1 MAGRTDPELGGVEL
15 MSDEELQS
23 PGSRGRGRGGQRA
36 RGPLILVVEDDA
48 GLRHIIRFSL
58 EKEGFRV
65 VEAQDGAT
73 ALELAATEDLALIL
87 LDINIPALDGLTV
100 CRRVREFSQVY
111 IILITAMGREEEIVR
126 GLDAGA
132 DDYLPK
138 PFGVDQ
144 LLARIRAVMRR
155 SRAPEERAHSVY
167 SYEGLVVDLAW
178 HKVTVR
184 GETPGLTPTEYR
196 LLAYLV
202 ANAGIVL
209 TQQQILQHVWGD
221 EYAVDPAAKHI
232 LHVTIG
238 RLRRK
243 LESDPEHPIY
253 VLTRGGVGYYVPR
266 PE

>member
-1 MAGRTDPELGGVEL
+1 
-15 MSDEELQS
+15 MSEDDGLQS
-23 PGSRGRGRGGQRA
+23 SGPRGRGRGGQRA
-36 RGPLILVVEDDA
+36 RGPVILVAEDDA
-48 GLRHIIRFSL
+48 GLRRIIRFTL

-65 VEAQDGAT
+65 LEAQDGAT
-73 ALELAATEDLALIL
+73 ALELAATEDLAVIL
-87 LDINIPALDGLTV
+87 LDINLPALDGLTV
-100 CRRVREFSQVY
+100 CRRVREFSSVY
-111 IILITAMGREEEIVR
+111 IILITALGREEEIVR

-138 PFGVDQ
+138 PFGVGQ

-155 SRAPEERAHSVY
+155 SRAPEERTHSVY
-167 SYEGLVVDLAW
+167 SYEGLIVDLAW

-184 GETPGLTPTEYR
+184 DKDPGLTPTEYR

-202 ANAGIVL
+202 ANAGLVL
-209 TQQQILQHVWGD
+209 TQQQILEHVWGE
-221 EYAVDPAAKHI
+221 EYATDPSAKHI

-243 LESDPEHPIY
+243 IEADPEHPVY

-266 PE
+266 P